1 MIHLKRGKKLSLV
14 PVHYPNL
21 TFACKLSQ
29 MRYIVNLKYS
39 NFDPISD
46 EAWRELI
53 VDLVGDDE
61 MRSYQ
66 LISHLVEV
74 KRDVKATRMFVDVFG
89 HECLNEFFYNNIEF
103 LDNRY
108 IRGGGNKSRSNGG
121 SNRSRV
127 TFLFYLLEYFNPSHV
142 LRPFRTD

>member
-1 MIHLKRGKKLSLV
+1 M
-14 PVHYPNL
+14 
-21 TFACKLSQ
+21 
-29 MRYIVNLKYS
+29 
-39 NFDPISD
+39 
-46 EAWRELI
+46 
-53 VDLVGDDE
+53 DLVGDDE

-89 HECLNEFFYNNIEF
+89 HECLNAFPTSLQEFFYNNIEF

-127 TFLFYLLEYFNPSHV
+127 TCLFYLLEYFNPSHV
-142 LRPFRTD
+142 LRPFRTY